1 MFKNFLCSTYY
12 PEPFYIVSESE
23 MKQLFLILTIFLLL
37 TGCGSSD
44 EPTAEPQPTATPT
57 VQPTVQQPASPL
69 QQSASPLQQPAS
81 PLSSS
86 AADTTTAQASAAADI
101 PDTSGVVEGS
111 IMVNLKAG
119 PKPLATTIIALAEV
133 ILDEQGK
140 PKVAGYS
147 ASSAPRTISDEQ
159 GFFKIENVKPG
170 TYGLILDS
178 VISSYL
184 LADPVSGDSI
194 LLEVKGGEVT
204 DLGHMEYETLPVAG
218 FAE

>member
-1 MFKNFLCSTYY
+1 
-12 PEPFYIVSESE
+12 

-37 TGCGSSD
+37 TACGGSD

-57 VQPTVQQPASPL
+57 EQATVQPTVQQPESPL
-69 QQSASPLQQPAS
+69 QQSESPLQQPES
-81 PLSSS
+81 PLPSS
-86 AADTTTAQASAAADI
+86 ATDTKTAQASAAADI
-101 PDTSGVVEGS
+101 PDTIGVVEGS
-111 IMVNLKAG
+111 ITVNLKDG

-159 GFFKIENVKPG
+159 GFFKIEDVKPG

-204 DLGHMEYETLPVAG
+204 DLGHMEYDMLPVAG

>member
-1 MFKNFLCSTYY
+1 
-12 PEPFYIVSESE
+12 

-37 TGCGSSD
+37 TACGGSD

-57 VQPTVQQPASPL
+57 EQPATP
-69 QQSASPLQQPAS
+69 QPESPLQQPES
-81 PLSSS
+81 PLQQPESPLPSGS
-86 AADTTTAQASAAADI
+86 TDTTSTQAAADI
-101 PDTSGVVEGS
+101 PDTVGVVEGS
-111 IMVNLKAG
+111 IMVNLKSG

-133 ILDEQGK
+133 ILDEQGN

-159 GFFKIENVKPG
+159 GFFKIEDVKPG

-184 LADPVSGDSI
+184 LADPVSGDSV
-194 LLEVKGGEVT
+194 LVEVTGGEVT
-204 DLGHMEYETLPVAG
+204 DLGQMEYDKLPLAG

>member
-1 MFKNFLCSTYY
+1 
-12 PEPFYIVSESE
+12 
-23 MKQLFLILTIFLLL
+23 MKHLILILTIFLLL
-37 TGCGSSD
+37 TACGGSD
-44 EPTAEPQPTATPT
+44 EPTPAPQPTATAT
-57 VQPTVQQPASPL
+57 EQPATQEPATE
-69 QQSASPLQQPAS
+69 QPESPLQQPES
-81 PLSSS
+81 PLQQPESPLPSGATES
-86 AADTTTAQASAAADI
+86 TSTQAAADI
-101 PDTSGVVEGS
+101 PDTVGVVEGS
-111 IMVNLKAG
+111 IIVNLEAG
-119 PKPLATTIIALAEV
+119 SKPLATTIIALAEV

-159 GFFKIENVKPG
+159 GFFKIEDVKPG

-194 LLEVKGGEVT
+194 LVEVTGGEVT
-204 DLGHMEYETLPVAG
+204 DIGQLEYDKLPVAG